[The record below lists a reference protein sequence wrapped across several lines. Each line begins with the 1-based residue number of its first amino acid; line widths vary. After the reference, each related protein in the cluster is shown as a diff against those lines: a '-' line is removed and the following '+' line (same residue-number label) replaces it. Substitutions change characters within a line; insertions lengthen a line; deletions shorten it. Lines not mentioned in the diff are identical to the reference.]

1 MKSVF
6 SEIAKVLL
14 GAAASIAGLSSA
26 YAGPLGP
33 TPYLSFAASPFS
45 GGTFSYF
52 NLETFEDGLLNTPGV
67 TASAG
72 GVTSVVF
79 GPTAHDSVDADDG
92 VIDGSGLSGDSY
104 FSGSGAAGISFTFNA
119 GVLGALP
126 DSVGIVWTDGD
137 GTTTFQAFD
146 AANVLL
152 GTIGPVAIATP
163 GSFFGQTDED
173 RFFGFTN
180 SGGISRIFISNTS
193 GGIEV
198 DHLQYGLTSSGPGL
212 PEPATLALLGA
223 ALAGLAFFR
232 RGTK

>member
-1 MKSVF
+1 MKRIAP
-6 SEIAKVLL
+6 EIRRLFL
-14 GAAASIAGLSSA
+14 GAAASMAMLSSVH
-26 YAGPLGP
+26 AGPLGP
-33 TPYLSFAASPFS
+33 TPYLSSAASPFS

-52 NLETFEDGLLNTPGV
+52 HLENFEDGLLNTPGV

-79 GPTAHDSVDADDG
+79 GPSAHDSVDADDG
-92 VIDGSGLSGDSY
+92 SIDGNSLNGDSF
-104 FSGSGAAGISFTFNA
+104 FSINGAAGISFTFNL
-119 GVLGALP
+119 GVLGTLP

-163 GSFFGQTDED
+163 GSYLGQTDED

-198 DHLQYGLTSSGPGL
+198 DHLQYGLTGQGPEL

-232 RGTK
+232 RGAK